1 MAELNDGIH
10 VRRYGAG
17 PRAAVLLHGL
27 LGSSSNWANLAP
39 DLASRHPDYTFLC
52 PDARNH
58 GLSSHRDL
66 HSYEEMASDV
76 RMLLDR
82 EGARSA
88 VLIGHSMGGMT
99 AMVANHLFPERVC
112 ALAVLDFAPR
122 AYASANRPIL
132 EAMARVGL
140 EETSRRDIQSALL
153 QEVDDERAVKLV
165 GTNLKRDPSRS
176 GCFFWRLNLPA
187 LLDFLDRMEQWAQ
200 PAGFGSEV
208 PALFLRGE
216 ASPYV
221 GTGDEA
227 LIRILFP
234 ESELQTISGAGHWLH
249 ADRPTEVANAISAHL
264 SKMTNMN

>member
-1 MAELNDGIH
+1 MTELMDGIH

-17 PRAAVLLHGL
+17 PRTAVLLHGL

-39 DLASRHPDYTFLC
+39 DLASRHPDYTFWC

-58 GLSSHRDL
+58 GLSAHREL

-76 RMLLDR
+76 TMLLDR

-99 AMVANHLFPERVC
+99 AMMANHLSPDRVS

-132 EAMARVGL
+132 EAMARVSL
-140 EETSRRDIQSALL
+140 EGTSRRDVQSELL
-153 QEVDDERAVKLV
+153 QQVDDERAVKLV

-187 LLDFLDRMEQWAQ
+187 LLDFLDRMEEWEQ
-200 PAGFGSEV
+200 PADFGSEV

-216 ASPYV
+216 ASPYI
-221 GTGDEA
+221 GKDDEA
-227 LIRILFP
+227 LIRSIFP
-234 ESELQTISGAGHWLH
+234 RSELRTISGAGHWLH
-249 ADRPTEVANAISAHL
+249 ADQPRAFMELLQLI
-264 SKMTNMN
+264 